1 MMRSQV
7 RGIGG
12 SVSQVTFAV
21 CLAATLPLAA
31 AGCRRESVPAEE
43 KQDIAATPS
52 PTPEPTPTPLSPETW
67 AAAIEKVEE
76 VRGSAGKIDVPPELK
91 HYDDHR
97 RFLALQMADS
107 KEENFD
113 LPHDQG

>member
-1 MMRSQV
+1 MGRLAWILLPPNMMRSQV

-43 KQDIAATPS
+43 KQDIAAPPS

-76 VRGSAGKIDVPPELK
+76 VRGSAGKIDVPTGRI
-91 HYDDHR
+91 Y
-97 RFLALQMADS
+97 
-107 KEENFD
+107 N
-113 LPHDQG
+113 LPVMLEQFM